1 MDLSKEERLLRNV
14 ERTNLIADREKSKK
28 LEEKSKKLEEERK
41 AKEEIDR
48 NTISIV
54 LNNPQFTQVCKSAFF
69 VTNTSTGRFD
79 ISFHSIDILSL
90 CKGEFVSKNVYDKI
104 YKFLVVGISK
114 EDLIEIVKRST
125 MFSSLVEKL

>member
-1 MDLSKEERLLRNV
+1 MYLSKEERLLRNL
-14 ERTNLIADREKSKK
+14 ERTNLIADRER
-28 LEEKSKKLEEERK
+28 SKKLEEERK
-41 AKEEIDR
+41 AKEEIER
-48 NTISIV
+48 NTISIA

-69 VTNTSTGRFD
+69 VTNSPTGRFD

-114 EDLIEIVKRST
+114 EDLIEIVKRSP